1 MKKIITI
8 FSIIVLASCSPND
21 TVIEKYEVKIIN
33 GVETNNRRGTTKL
46 CGDVTESGTEQLPG
60 VDLHYYWVV
69 VCRPKM

>member
-1 MKKIITI
+1 MKKILTI
-8 FSIIVLASCSPND
+8 FAVVLLASCSEND

-46 CGDVTESGTEQLPG
+46 CGDVTESGTEQIDG
-60 VDLHYYWVV
+60 SDLDYYWVV